1 MVKNNTVIIIFILVI
16 IISGFLFLIPAYSQ
30 LPYLPKTQSS
40 YAKNQYNIK
49 ITANGN
55 NNNPTAL
62 ISNYLHRKTNSSTGQ
77 SSPNNAKLVIINF
90 DDSHKNQYT
99 YAKPIL
105 DKYGFKATF
114 FEVCNW
120 VEAGYR
126 ELDVTTTWKDI
137 AALQQDGMDIEAH
150 TMNHPNLNNLSLA
163 GLDYEVGQ
171 SKQCLI
177 NHGINPTIFA
187 YPNGE
192 GSGSDNPAV
201 VKTVAKYYN
210 LARTDSK
217 SALTFLH
224 CDGGDGGGSV
234 NSNNEQQQTDCR
246 TYFSNGK
253 LTPANRYSINS
264 WAHKHIENAC
274 SPNTSI
280 DAGTCTAVRYKYN
293 YAQMFEKFITAVNS
307 QSNYDNNDG
316 IVRAIPIIVYHTI
329 VNYPDL
335 NDSNRPI
342 DTTLNLFDAE
352 MKYLYDGFKVITM
365 ADLGY
370 DENNNYLYIKST
382 NQ

>member
-1 MVKNNTVIIIFILVI
+1 MT
-16 IISGFLFLIPAYSQ
+16 
-30 LPYLPKTQSS
+30 
-40 YAKNQYNIK
+40 
-49 ITANGN
+49 
-55 NNNPTAL
+55 
-62 ISNYLHRKTNSSTGQ
+62 
-77 SSPNNAKLVIINF
+77 
-90 DDSHKNQYT
+90 
-99 YAKPIL
+99 
-105 DKYGFKATF
+105 
-114 FEVCNW
+114 
-120 VEAGYR
+120 
-126 ELDVTTTWKDI
+126 
-137 AALQQDGMDIEAH
+137 
-150 TMNHPNLNNLSLA
+150 HPNLNDLSSQA
-163 GLDYEVGQ
+163 DLDYEIGQ

-307 QSNYDNNDG
+307 QSNYNNNDG

-352 MKYLYDGFKVITM
+352 MKYLYDNGFKVITM
-365 ADLGY
+365 ADLWY